1 LIHKNSTP
9 INQNEFLSPILKRNE
24 VNIKELLG
32 VCDPVDSPLLNKIKA
47 DEEVLNQI
55 EIGIKYDGYIKRQAD
70 QIEHFN
76 KNEDIRIPEDFKY
89 DKINSL
95 SSEAKDKLKKIK
107 PLSLGQATR
116 IAGVRPSDISAILIY
131 MRG

>member
-1 LIHKNSTP
+1 
-9 INQNEFLSPILKRNE
+9 
-24 VNIKELLG
+24 LLG
-32 VCDPVDSPLLNKIKA
+32 VIDITNIPILQKIAANK
-47 DEEVLNQI
+47 EVLNQVEI
-55 EIGIKYDGYIKRQAD
+55 EIKYDGYIKRQAE

-95 SSEAKDKLKKIK
+95 SSEALDKLKKIK
-107 PLSLGQATR
+107 PLSLGQAAR